1 MAVTQTLLAEQVARC
16 AGPLRKLLGRYRDLE
31 KTFLLRSDLVEVF
44 QSHCQEDPRQPLD
57 EGPLA
62 ELFLAA
68 QEAVVCEHCLHV
80 ASRPAVARWEFA
92 SLDMDTLEVHEA
104 TAAKFLRVKERLRE
118 PHRDPGEWLLEIDLG
133 PFEREFPKME
143 RSRSIGRGVEFLNRH
158 LSHELFSDKEQ
169 GGGRWLKFLRL
180 HQYRGQHLMLSQSVK
195 EVAELRNALRQA
207 HDLLDDTDPATPWGE
222 LEPRLRPLGFEAG
235 WGDTAGRVAES
246 MSLLADI
253 LEAPDPAGIERFLSR
268 LPMIFNLVIL
278 SPHGF
283 FGQANVLG
291 KPDTGG
297 QVVYILDQVRALEQ
311 AMRQSLREQGL
322 AGIEPRILIVTR
334 LIPDANGTT
343 CDQAEERV
351 EGTEHAWII
360 RVPFREANGS
370 VVPHWISRFKI
381 WPYLER
387 FAREVEK
394 EVLGRLEGR
403 PDFIIGNYSDGNL
416 VASILADRLG
426 VTQCNI
432 AHALEKTKYLYSDL
446 YWKDHEKEHHFA
458 CQFTADL
465 IAMNTADFIIT
476 STYQEIAGTKDSIG
490 QYESYM
496 NFTLP
501 DLYRVINGISPF
513 DPKFNIVSP
522 GADPNVFFPH
532 SEKNRVP
539 RKVREEVRTRIF
551 GTARRDAMGGFTEKE
566 KPLLFAMSRLD
577 RIKNMAGLVE
587 WYGRSKELQ
596 REANLLLVGGQF
608 DPAKSNDAEE
618 RQQIEHLHQLIRDHR
633 LEGRVRWVVMQTDK
647 VRVGEFYR
655 QVARQRG
662 VFVQPALFEAFGL
675 TVIEAMTSG
684 LPVFATRYGG
694 PLEIIQHGVSGFHI
708 DPNHGNQAAAL
719 MADFLRQCRKK
730 PGHWEKLSQGAI
742 TRVEQSYTWK
752 LYARRLLSLSRVYGF
767 WKYISNIEREES
779 RRYLEALYGLMYRP
793 LAGKAN
799 GA

>member
-1 MAVTQTLLAEQVARC
+1 MAVAQSLLAEQVVRC
-16 AGPLRKLLGRYRDLE
+16 AGTLRKLLGRYRDLD

-44 QSHCQEDPRQPLD
+44 QGHCREDLDQPLD
-57 EGPLA
+57 HGPLA

-68 QEAVVCEHCLHV
+68 QEAVICDGWLHL
-80 ASRPAVARWEFA
+80 ASRPGVARWDFA
-92 SLDMDTLEVHEA
+92 AIEMETLDMRETS
-104 TAAKFLRVKERLRE
+104 AASFLRVKERLRE
-118 PHRDPGEWLLEIDLG
+118 PHRDPADWLLEIDLG
-133 PFEREFPKME
+133 PFEREFPKLE
-143 RSRSIGRGVEFLNRH
+143 RARSIGRGVEFLNRH
-158 LSHELFSDKEQ
+158 LSHELFSDKRQ
-169 GGGRWLKFLRL
+169 GGGCWLKFLRL
-180 HQYRGQHLMLSQSVK
+180 HQYRGRQLMLSQSVT
-195 EVAELRNALRQA
+195 EVSALHNALRRA
-207 HDLLDDTDPATPWGE
+207 HDLLDETAPETPWAT
-222 LEPRLRPLGFEAG
+222 LEPRLHGLGFEPG
-235 WGDTAGRVAES
+235 WGGTAHRVGET

-253 LEAPDPAGIERFLSR
+253 LEAPDPAAIEQFLGR

-297 QVVYILDQVRALEQ
+297 QVVYILDQVRALEA
-311 AMRQSLREQGL
+311 AMRESLHEQGL
-322 AGIEPRILIVTR
+322 DGIEPRILVVTR
-334 LIPDANGTT
+334 LIPDADGTT

-351 EGTEHAWII
+351 EGTENACII
-360 RVPFREANGS
+360 RVPFREADGS

-394 EVLGRLEGR
+394 EVLARLEGR

-416 VASILADRLG
+416 VASILARRLG

-446 YWKDHEKEHHFA
+446 YWKDHEAEHHFA

-501 DLYRVINGISPF
+501 DLYRVINGISPY

-539 RKVREEVRTRIF
+539 RKVRDEVKTRIL
-551 GTARRDAMGGFTEKE
+551 GTARKDAMGGFAEKE

-577 RIKNMAGLVE
+577 RIKNMAGLVD
-587 WYGRSKELQ
+587 WYGRSKELR

-618 RQQIEHLHQLIRDHR
+618 RQQIERLHQLIQEHG
-633 LEGRVRWVVMQTDK
+633 LEGQIRWVVMQTDK
-647 VRVGEFYR
+647 IRVGEFYR

-719 MADFLRQCRKK
+719 MADFLRQCRKQ
-730 PGHWEKLSQGAI
+730 PDHWETVSRGAI
-742 TRVEQSYTWK
+742 ARVEERYTWK
-752 LYARRLLSLSRVYGF
+752 LYARRLLSLSRIYGF
-767 WKYISNIEREES
+767 WKYISNIEREEA

-793 LAGKAN
+793 LAAKAN
-799 GA
+799 GG

>member
-1 MAVTQTLLAEQVARC
+1 
-16 AGPLRKLLGRYRDLE
+16 
-31 KTFLLRSDLVEVF
+31 
-44 QSHCQEDPRQPLD
+44 PLD

-68 QEAVVCEHCLHV
+68 QEAVVCEHCLHI

-253 LEAPDPAGIERFLSR
+253 LEAPDPAGIEKFLSR

-403 PDFIIGNYSDGNL
+403 PDFIIGN
-416 VASILADRLG
+416 
-426 VTQCNI
+426 
-432 AHALEKTKYLYSDL
+432 
-446 YWKDHEKEHHFA
+446 
-458 CQFTADL
+458 
-465 IAMNTADFIIT
+465 
-476 STYQEIAGTKDSIG
+476 
-490 QYESYM
+490 
-496 NFTLP
+496 
-501 DLYRVINGISPF
+501 
-513 DPKFNIVSP
+513 
-522 GADPNVFFPH
+522 
-532 SEKNRVP
+532 
-539 RKVREEVRTRIF
+539 
-551 GTARRDAMGGFTEKE
+551 
-566 KPLLFAMSRLD
+566 
-577 RIKNMAGLVE
+577 
-587 WYGRSKELQ
+587 
-596 REANLLLVGGQF
+596 
-608 DPAKSNDAEE
+608 
-618 RQQIEHLHQLIRDHR
+618 
-633 LEGRVRWVVMQTDK
+633 
-647 VRVGEFYR
+647 
-655 QVARQRG
+655 
-662 VFVQPALFEAFGL
+662 
-675 TVIEAMTSG
+675 
-684 LPVFATRYGG
+684 
-694 PLEIIQHGVSGFHI
+694 
-708 DPNHGNQAAAL
+708 
-719 MADFLRQCRKK
+719 
-730 PGHWEKLSQGAI
+730 
-742 TRVEQSYTWK
+742 
-752 LYARRLLSLSRVYGF
+752 
-767 WKYISNIEREES
+767 
-779 RRYLEALYGLMYRP
+779 
-793 LAGKAN
+793 
-799 GA
+799 